1 MPLQTIVF
9 LSFLDLILGG
19 VFIAIGLIV
28 LLDWQI
34 TDIVAWLPF
43 VVVGGLLVF
52 TTFLRSAARPQ
63 PCTRRRCAAGALT
76 RALVC
81 SVCGACAAKCC
92 TCCIKVSVPLVLLI
106 CLLECGASAPAC
118 AARLAGVPLP
128 CPRPASTNERSR

>member
-1 MPLQTIVF
+1 MF

-63 PCTRRRCAAGALT
+63 PCTRCAAGALT

-106 CLLECGASAPAC
+106 CLLECGASAPAHAARAAR

>member
-1 MPLQTIVF
+1 MF

-52 TTFLRSAARPQ
+52 PAFLRSAARPQ
-63 PCTRRRCAAGALT
+63 PCTRRGLRCGSPHACA
-76 RALVC
+76 VC

-118 AARLAGVPLP
+118 TARLAGVPLP